1 MSPSIQ
7 LHLFKST
14 SDDLV
19 RALTDDPN
27 GKALPRTSGPWRY
40 YERSEGLM
48 QHVRAVSDEIEDAL
62 NARGY
67 YLIRFPEHADD
78 QKRQT
83 ELSVHENP
91 SGAWGPLQ
99 APPAG

>member
-7 LHLFKST
+7 FHLFKST

-27 GKALPRTSGPWRY
+27 GKALPRTSGPWTY
-40 YERSEGLM
+40 YEQSEGLM
-48 QHVRAVSDEIEDAL
+48 QHVHAVSDEIEDAL
-62 NARGY
+62 KTRGY

-78 QKRQT
+78 QNRQ
-83 ELSVHENP
+83 
-91 SGAWGPLQ
+91 A
-99 APPAG
+99 